1 MPTSEARMIAN
12 RKNAA
17 LSTGPKS
24 VEGKAISRANGLK
37 HGLTGLGIVLRED
50 DQAEV
55 ERRSL
60 AMIAELQPGTETGL
74 QLVRRAA
81 VLSVRVE
88 RCAEL
93 ETAAT
98 SARVRSAWDH
108 FDDDQ
113 RDAADALFASLGEK
127 PWATLRRLQ
136 RTFQGVDRLI
146 QAWQDLKT
154 DLEANVWTRSHGER
168 LTLLSGYRL
177 DDCHAVRFLKLSEA
191 IEGSPSVEN
200 VGPMLAV
207 IDVELDALNEL
218 LETFDDDEIAHQRAE
233 AAARALLVPSAEAI
247 LARRYEAA
255 PSAACTEPCARP
267 GSSKI
272 SPPSPNSLSPRFYPL
287 EPRPHW
293 VRLSRRPNPRP
304 PRPPRREN
312 PSRPRARPS
321 STPCSPIMPVKREDW
336 GNCIRRRPGRMSMAF
351 PGTPRL

>member
-24 VEGKAISRANGLK
+24 AEGKVISRANGLK

-113 RDAADALFASLGEK
+113 RDEADALFATLAEK

-136 RTFQGVDRLI
+136 RTFAGVDRLI
-146 QAWQDLKT
+146 QGWQDLKT

-168 LTLLSGYRL
+168 MSLLSGYRL
-177 DDCHAVRFLKLSEA
+177 DDCHAVRFLKLSDA
-191 IEGSPSVEN
+191 VEGSPSVEN

-207 IDVELDALNEL
+207 IDVELDSLKEL
-218 LETFDDDEIAHQRAE
+218 LETFDDDEIDHQRAE
-233 AAARALLVPSAEAI
+233 AAARALLVPNAEAI

-255 PSAACTEPCARP
+255 AERGLYRALREARIVENQP
-267 GSSKI
+267 TLTDQPQAGISTTRTTAPTAPLGSSFPA
-272 SPPSPNSLSPRFYPL
+272 SQPATVAPPAPRKPLSPESQAKFDAMFPDQAS
-287 EPRPHW
+287 E
-293 VRLSRRPNPRP
+293 
-304 PRPPRREN
+304 
-312 PSRPRARPS
+312 AGKFG
-321 STPCSPIMPVKREDW
+321 STSFAV
-336 GNCIRRRPGRMSMAF
+336 GRV
-351 PGTPRL
+351 G